1 MGRRS
6 HLLFLRGGGGGE
18 VRYWGDMKD
27 LQGLASLTAAEQNT
41 FIFKLFL

>member
-6 HLLFLRGGGGGE
+6 HLLFLRGGGE

-41 FIFKLFL
+41 FIFKLFF